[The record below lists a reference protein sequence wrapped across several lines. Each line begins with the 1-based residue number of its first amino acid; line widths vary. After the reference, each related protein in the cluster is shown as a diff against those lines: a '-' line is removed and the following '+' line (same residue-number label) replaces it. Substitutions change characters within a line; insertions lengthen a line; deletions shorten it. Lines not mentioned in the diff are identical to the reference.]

1 MRAFVDVKK
10 RGGLHARVHVM
21 ARMCVCVCVLLLGL
35 RAPSGGAGCPTP
47 VCDGVCV
54 CV

>member
-21 ARMCVCVCVLLLGL
+21 ARMCVCVCVVVGTEGPIRRRRL
-35 RAPSGGAGCPTP
+35 PNP
-47 VCDGVCV
+47 CV
-54 CV
+54 